1 MTVLTEG
8 KHAGEFLVS
17 EGPGWV
23 SRDAIN
29 VAVGQNLVAGQ
40 VLGKRTRAANAAV
53 VTGAI
58 SGTTLTVSGVTSG
71 VLSVGQTI
79 SGSGV
84 TAGTTITALGTGE
97 GGTGTYT
104 VSESQTAVSTTIT
117 ATSASVVAD
126 EGNTGAGA
134 MGAITVSNSAKP
146 GDYVL
151 KITKAATGAGD
162 FQVTDPDG
170 VIVGVG
176 TVAVAFSGGGLSFT
190 LADGDP
196 DFAVGDMFTITVAA
210 GSGHYAMHDTL
221 ATDGSEVAAGVL
233 FEAVDASDAV
243 LPGVGIVRNA
253 EVNGDEITWKTGISD
268 GDKAAGI
275 AALKTL
281 GIVVR

>member
-1 MTVLTEG
+1 MTTLTEG

-17 EGPGWV
+17 EGPGWI
-23 SRDAIN
+23 SREAIN
-29 VAVGQNLVAGQ
+29 VAVGQNLEAGR

-58 SGTTLTVSGVTSG
+58 SGTTLTVSAVTSG

-104 VSESQTAVSTTIT
+104 VSESQTASSTTIT
-117 ATSASVVAD
+117 ATSASAVA
-126 EGNTGAGA
+126 GGSNTGTGA
-134 MGAITVSNSAKP
+134 MGAITVSNDAKP
-146 GDYVL
+146 GDYLL
-151 KITKAATGAGD
+151 KITKAVTDKGD
-162 FQVTDPDG
+162 FQVVDPDG
-170 VIVGVG
+170 YVVG
-176 TVAVAFSGGGLSFT
+176 TGSVGAAFSGGGLAFT
-190 LADGDP
+190 LADAT
-196 DFAVGDMFTITVAA
+196 DFAVGDTFTITVAA
-210 GSGHYAMHDTL
+210 GSGHYAAHDPS
-221 ATDGSEVAAGVL
+221 ATDGSEVAAGLL
-233 FEAVDASDAV
+233 FEAVDASDGAQ
-243 LPGVGIVRNA
+243 PGVGIVRSA